1 MACFRSGRCIS
12 GKEKVK
18 PFRNIT
24 YLSATFSVAISFFC
38 FFFYLSTSHA
48 FLPPPLSQFVSV
60 SPITRSQREV
70 KAACAI
76 ASALYSLC
84 PTTSRSVSDKTW
96 PCGQCFH
103 SADSPWRKKKPNMS
117 IHRGTWRKQNWLQT
131 PRGRFYPIWVQRRST
146 RTFLCAGEEKKKKI
160 FWCHSLTRWLTEL
173 LISSP
178 RFGSTTR
185 ATNTFK
191 PALGFF
197 FPRCCICV

>member
-12 GKEKVK
+12 EKEKVK

-24 YLSATFSVAISFFC
+24 YLSATFFLFLSPFFLVL
-38 FFFYLSTSHA
+38 FFLFYLSTSHA

-103 SADSPWRKKKPNMS
+103 SADSPWRKKNKKQKTRPS
-117 IHRGTWRKQNWLQT
+117 IGACEENKTGRR
-131 PRGRFYPIWVQRRST
+131 PRGVGFNRSGF
-146 RTFLCAGEEKKKKI
+146 RDGGRGHFL
-160 FWCHSLTRWLTEL
+160 
-173 LISSP
+173 
-178 RFGSTTR
+178 
-185 ATNTFK
+185 
-191 PALGFF
+191 ALGKKNNNLLVSFAHPMTNWIAHFF
-197 FPRCCICV
+197 AEVQKYDKSCKHI